1 MPQSHLVILI
11 AGNFFVATS
20 FFSVTGLLNE
30 IATALNVSVAQAGL
44 LIAAFALTAALCAPV
59 LATAG
64 SRFDRRRLLTGSM
77 ALCAIANI
85 LCAVSQTYGQLMSAR
100 VLAAITSAIYTPQ
113 VAATVSMLVAE
124 HERGPSIAKL
134 MMGWAIGS
142 VLGGPL
148 IVLIG
153 TSFGWRVAL
162 AAIGIASGMTAA
174 LIWRAVPSNVKVPA
188 LNWQRWI
195 EVLRSPSLML
205 LSAATGLNSIGNM
218 TVFSYIAPTM
228 KLLHG
233 VGGQLL
239 ASLYFVNGIGGLLG
253 NLASIRLIPKKGAG
267 RVALVSAV
275 MIALAFV
282 LWPLFAVSLI
292 AVFVLQMLWSLGQGA
307 FPSSQQTRLVMI
319 NPSLAAATIAMNSS
333 IGYLGASLG
342 TMLGSLGWNWFGPRF
357 LPWLGLVFVLA
368 SVACSVYGERAA
380 KAGEQR
386 IADRGPKSQG
396 K

>member
-1 MPQSHLVILI
+1 MPQAHLIILI
-11 AGNFFVATS
+11 GGNFFVATS

-44 LIAAFALTAALCAPV
+44 LIAAFALTAAVCAPV

-64 SRFDRRRLLTGSM
+64 SRFDRRKLLTASM
-77 ALCAIANI
+77 ALCAVANI

-148 IVLIG
+148 IVLLG

-162 AAIGIASGMTAA
+162 AAIGVASGMTAA

-205 LSAATGLNSIGNM
+205 LSASTGLNSIGNM
-218 TVFSYIAPTM
+218 TVFSYMAPTM

-253 NLASIRLIPKKGAG
+253 NLSSIRLIPRKGAE
-267 RVALVSAV
+267 RVALVSGV
-275 MIALAFV
+275 MIAIAFV
-282 LWPLFAVSLI
+282 LWPLFAFSLI
-292 AVFVLQMLWSLGQGA
+292 AIFVLQIVWSLGQGA
-307 FPSSQQTRLVMI
+307 FPSSQQTRLVTV

-333 IGYLGASLG
+333 IAYLGASIG

-368 SVACSVYGERAA
+368 SLACSVYGERAA
-380 KAGEQR
+380 RRVEATSR
-386 IADRGPKSQG
+386 
-396 K
+396 